1 MRTTLTITLAALLV
15 ACGGQPEREQV
26 NSAETAGEPVPE
38 LNLNLPGSDCACKI
52 EQDNYT
58 FMERGLQS
66 MDEGAYLE
74 ALQYFQR
81 YQRIEKSELATVES
95 GIAIAYLSV
104 LPESPIFDRDAAR
117 ETYSELQPR
126 ITDDMNLHSE
136 VQLMKLSMDSF
147 LDMYTQVDRLK
158 QTNGS
163 LRVELEKR
171 EEAIKRLRDLTL
183 GREPEEAGL
192 LGN

>member
-1 MRTTLTITLAALLV
+1 MRTTLTIALAALLV

-26 NSAETAGEPVPE
+26 SAADAGGEDVPE
-38 LNLNLPGSDCACKI
+38 LNLNLPGSDCAC
-52 EQDNYT
+52 EVQRDNYT
-58 FMERGLQS
+58 LLERGLQS
-66 MDEGAYLE
+66 MEERAYLE

-81 YQRIEKSELATVES
+81 YQRIEKSELAAVES
-95 GIAIAYLSV
+95 GIAIAYLSI

-117 ETYSELQPR
+117 DSYSELRPR
-126 ITDDMNLHSE
+126 ITEDMKLHTE
-136 VQLMKLSMDSF
+136 VQLMQSSMDSF

-158 QTNGS
+158 QTNFS
-163 LRVELEKR
+163 LRSELEKR

-183 GREPEEAGL
+183 GREPEAAGL

>member
-1 MRTTLTITLAALLV
+1 MKTTITIALALLLV
-15 ACGGQPEREQV
+15 ACGGQPQREQV
-26 NSAETAGEPVPE
+26 AAPETAEEEVPE
-38 LNLNLPGSDCACKI
+38 LNLNLNGGDCVCQPA
-52 EQDNYT
+52 QDNYT
-58 FMERGLQS
+58 FLERGLQS
-66 MDEGAYLE
+66 IEERAYLE

-81 YQRIEKSELATVES
+81 YQRIEKSELAAVES
-95 GIAIAYLSV
+95 GIAIAYLSI
-104 LPESPIFDRDAAR
+104 LPESPIFDREAAR
-117 ETYSELQPR
+117 DSYRSLQPR
-126 ITDDMNLHSE
+126 ITNDMKLHTE
-136 VQLMKLSMDSF
+136 VQLMQSSLDSF

-163 LRVELEKR
+163 LRAELEKR

>member
-1 MRTTLTITLAALLV
+1 MKTTLTIALAVLLV
-15 ACGGQPEREQV
+15 ACGGQPAREQAAG
-26 NSAETAGEPVPE
+26 NETAGEPVPE
-38 LNLNLPGSDCACKI
+38 LNLNLPGSDCACQV

-58 FMERGLQS
+58 FLERGLES
-66 MDEGAYLE
+66 LDERAYVE

-81 YQRIEKSELATVES
+81 YLRIEKSELAAVES
-95 GIAIAYLSV
+95 GIAIAYLSM

-117 ETYSELQPR
+117 DSYSALRPR
-126 ITDDMNLHSE
+126 ISDDMKLHTE
-136 VQLMKLSMDSF
+136 VALMKSSLDSF
-147 LDMYTQVDRLK
+147 LDMHTQVDRLI
-158 QTNGS
+158 QANAG

-171 EEAIKRLRDLTL
+171 EDAIKRLRDLTL